1 MINHSVQANHVNL
14 LNNLRATFLPRLDTI
29 RRRAQGASLKPQQ
42 SSRHV
47 TQTETIHWIALVDTK
62 DIYFRN
68 GQERF
73 AWATNLLNPKWVHAK
88 LSSDAHIEPVVSF
101 RGDASTVQTDLE
113 ELIKL
118 KMSRAGIPT
127 SKYRFAHFHYSPDPD
142 RYVWGVTAI
151 KCSPSRE
158 VI

>member
-14 LNNLRATFLPRLDTI
+14 LNNLWATFLTRLDTI
-29 RRRAQGASLKPQQ
+29 RGRTQRATLKPQQ
-42 SSRHV
+42 SSLHV
-47 TQTETIHWIALVDTK
+47 TQVETIHWIALVDTK

-68 GQERF
+68 TQERF
-73 AWATNLLNPKWVHAK
+73 AWATTLLNPKWVNAK

-101 RGDASTVQTDLE
+101 RGDASTVQTNLE

-118 KMSRAGIPT
+118 KMNRAGIPT
-127 SKYRFAHFHYSPDPD
+127 SKYRFEHFHYSPNPD

-151 KCSPSRE
+151 KRSPN
-158 VI
+158 